1 MIDKVKT
8 LGKETLIYGTSTI
21 VARLLNFFLVPL
33 YTYFLAPQDYGV
45 VATVFAFM
53 AFINIVYQYGMDQ
66 AYFRYAKENKTKEL
80 FATPLIA
87 IFTSGIFLSVILCLI
102 SAPIAAFLGIGA
114 KYGNLIK
121 LACFVMALDAL
132 NIVPFAKL
140 RFDHKPWQFMLTR
153 TASIVVN
160 VIGNILVLAYFKS
173 GVEGI
178 FIAGI
183 FASLTS
189 LLLLLP
195 MTLKNFVLHFD
206 KDLFKKMFLF
216 SWPFIPAGMASI
228 LVNVIDKPLL
238 THLVGLKAVGI
249 YQANFKIGVF
259 MMLVVSMFDQAWRP
273 FFNQY
278 SYEENAKELFAQ
290 IFTYF
295 TAVTTWI
302 FLGLTFLMPLIIK
315 TPFFNHYLIAPAY
328 WDGIKIIPLV
338 LAGYLFY
345 GFYINFMV
353 APFITKK
360 TRILMWITLL
370 GAAGSILTNLT
381 LVPVFGI
388 IGAGW
393 AIFVSYI
400 IMAGSL
406 FIFLQ
411 KNYPIKY
418 EYKKVAFIAGAVL
431 VFLALNTL
439 FKNALNMQIILL
451 VLYPFIISLVLDKD
465 NFLRIKKLFLKKKKT
480 TKNF

>member
-33 YTYFLAPQDYGV
+33 YTYYLAPQDYGII
-45 VATVFAFM
+45 AAVFAFM
-53 AFINIVYQYGMDQ
+53 ALTNIIYQYGMDQ
-66 AYFRYAKENKTKEL
+66 AYLRFAKENKTKEL

-87 IFTSGIFLSVILCLI
+87 VFTSGVFISLILWSL
-102 SAPIAAFLGIGA
+102 SAPIANLLGIGA
-114 KYGNLIK
+114 KYNYLIK

-183 FASLTS
+183 FASLAS

-195 MTLKNFVLHFD
+195 MTIKNFVFRFD
-206 KDLFKKMFLF
+206 KNIFKEMFAF

-238 THLVGLKAVGI
+238 IHLVGLKAVGI

-273 FFNQY
+273 FFIQY
-278 SYEENAKELFAQ
+278 SSQKDAKELFSQ

-295 TAVTTWI
+295 TAITTWI
-302 FLGLTFLMPLIIK
+302 FLGLTFLMPVIIK
-315 TPFFNHYLIAPAY
+315 TPIFGHHLIAPAY
-328 WDGIKIIPLV
+328 WPGLKIIPLI
-338 LAGYLFY
+338 LGGYLFY

-353 APFITKK
+353 APVLTKK
-360 TRILMWITLL
+360 TRVLMWITLL
-370 GAAGSILTNLT
+370 GAASSILTNLT
-381 LVPVFGI
+381 LVPLVGI

-393 AIFVSYI
+393 AIFISYI
-400 IMAGSL
+400 VMALSL

-411 KNYPIKY
+411 KKYPINY
-418 EYKKVAFIAGAVL
+418 EYKKIGFIFGIVLIWLGLNSFINSLAG
-431 VFLALNTL
+431 
-439 FKNALNMQIILL
+439 QIILL
-451 VLYPFIISLVLDKD
+451 IVYPLIISFVLDK
-465 NFLRIKKLFLKKKKT
+465 NKFLKIKKLLLKRRKH
-480 TKNF
+480 